1 MRDGDSS
8 IESTD
13 SKDERFKIAFW
24 MAKYE
29 AFLFKTAPYSTY
41 ERYTRAL
48 DKLFSHFPQKR
59 FLHEI
64 RRADLEDF
72 KQRRLKDGGSGK
84 TINIELSC
92 IRSFF
97 DFLLKMEADG
107 VFLNV
112 ARGVRVKMPS
122 KKRKVIEDAERSTQ
136 ASQADL
142 HRSQPRHSGLIV
154 VYMKEARPTS
164 PEEAPLQTFP
174 NNFQKSLYM
183 FTRQ

>member
-1 MRDGDSS
+1 MNNPNSTSALKPRL
-8 IESTD
+8 ESNK
-13 SKDERFKIAFW
+13 SGEERFTIAFW

-29 AFLFKTAPYSTY
+29 TFLFKTAPHSTY

-48 DKLFSHFPQKR
+48 DKLFARFPNKR

-72 KQRRLKDGGSGK
+72 KQQRLSDGVSPK

-97 DFLLKMEADG
+97 DFLLQMDAEG
-107 VFLNV
+107 VFVNA

-122 KKRKVIEDAERSTQ
+122 KKRRVIDVDSKSAL
-136 ASQADL
+136 ADGVL
-142 HRSQPRHSGLIV
+142 GPMNYV
-154 VYMKEARPTS
+154 A
-164 PEEAPLQTFP
+164 
-174 NNFQKSLYM
+174 
-183 FTRQ
+183 TRD